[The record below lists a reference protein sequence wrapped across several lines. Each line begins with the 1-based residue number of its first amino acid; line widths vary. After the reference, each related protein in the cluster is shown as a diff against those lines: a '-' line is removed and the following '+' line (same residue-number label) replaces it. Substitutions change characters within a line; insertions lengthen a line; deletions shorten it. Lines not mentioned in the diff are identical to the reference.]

1 MNDVVM
7 ATCRQE
13 VTVLLSLDI
22 SAAFDTVVHSV
33 LLDRALNDFAIDGVA
48 LAWLR
53 SFVTGRTQYVGVG
66 VSRSEVV
73 ACLSGVPQG
82 SVLGL
87 LLFAMYTSPIS
98 NVVSAHGLSHNQ
110 YADDTTIYTTLQ
122 PGSSTFAAMSDCIDD
137 VAVTSSY

>member
-1 MNDVVM
+1 MNDVVI
-7 ATCRQE
+7 AACRQE

-33 LLDRALNDFAIDGVA
+33 LLDHALNDFGIDGVA

-82 SVLGL
+82 SVLGP

-98 NVVSAHGLSHNQ
+98 NDVSAHGLSHHQ
-110 YADDTTIYTTLQ
+110 YTDF
-122 PGSSTFAAMSDCIDD
+122 SSVQFSSEIFR
-137 VAVTSSY
+137 VA